1 MAIRFYKVVKIV
13 PAYLVNFKP
22 AYLVNFK
29 PACMINFKP
38 AVAVN
43 LIIGL
48 LRDGES
54 EGTVGAIHFF

>member
-22 AYLVNFK
+22 ACMINISS
-29 PACMINFKP
+29 ACMINFKQ
-38 AVAVN
+38 ALAVN